1 MIVTAAYRENYGLIK
16 WAPITPNAPQERIP
30 NVAPYVISDTMPAA
44 EHVDGR
50 FYESK
55 AAFRAVTRAHGL
67 TEVGNEKIKPKTRSS
82 LEPEFRRN
90 RKKVLKTAI
99 EKVRAGHYERH
110 FNSDG
115 SRRAGSAGADRS
127 DDT

>member
-1 MIVTAAYRENYGLIK
+1 MKLVEIAPNRWRFVREQ
-16 WAPITPNAPQERIP
+16 TP
-30 NVAPYVISDTMPAA
+30 VARSTLPLPYVISDAMPPA

-55 AAFRAVTRAHGL
+55 SAFRAVTRAHGL
-67 TEVGNEKIKPKTRSS
+67 TEVGNEKIKPKSRSS

-99 EKVRAGHYERH
+99 EKVRAGHYERY

-115 SRRAGSAGADRS
+115 SRRASSAGASGS